1 MSKKALSLATIVIG
15 ATLSMSGLANA
26 EPNGDP
32 AKYADFTHLFVNYN
46 DPAALDAAK
55 NGKFLIVSP
64 QGTSTTIACR
74 GNGADVP
81 IYDCMQEDAYGWF
94 NLKKINTPLGEAW
107 SSLPV

>member
-1 MSKKALSLATIVIG
+1 MSKKAFAIAAVAVG
-15 ATLSMSGLANA
+15 ASMSFAGFAHA

-32 AKYADFTHLFVNYN
+32 TKYFDATSFFINYN
-46 DPAALDAAK
+46 TPEALTAGKD
-55 NGKFLIVSP
+55 GKFLIVSP

-94 NLKKINTPLGEAW
+94 TLHKVETPLGTAW
-107 SSLPV
+107 SSV